1 MCPPFCACPQGDAI
15 HQHHVPAHQRTSA
28 GSPGEQQAGARRPL
42 CAPLIFDSAA
52 RGAQLDLPLIASEQ
66 RAWPKARLPPLISA
80 LLAHARLL
88 QVVASVLDV
97 TLPHE
102 TTTSA
107 AAGSIGLGI

>member
-1 MCPPFCACPQGDAI
+1 M
-15 HQHHVPAHQRTSA
+15 
-28 GSPGEQQAGARRPL
+28 